1 MLAMQVPDTA
11 RRQQELKAS
20 LPVLRAEIA
29 RLNAPQT
36 FVQCAKAERKLL
48 IMERELER
56 LAEVEAAATKHPALR
71 LPSLLSILLGLY
83 ISWTLLRGL
92 PLNGSLELPA
102 IGWPVLR
109 TALSKPGGPW
119 RAGRCVC
126 DI

>member
-1 MLAMQVPDTA
+1 MAPIRCNMCMLAMQVPDTA

-56 LAEVEAAATKHPALR
+56 LAAVEVR
-71 LPSLLSILLGLY
+71 
-83 ISWTLLRGL
+83 
-92 PLNGSLELPA
+92 
-102 IGWPVLR
+102 
-109 TALSKPGGPW
+109 
-119 RAGRCVC
+119 
-126 DI
+126 